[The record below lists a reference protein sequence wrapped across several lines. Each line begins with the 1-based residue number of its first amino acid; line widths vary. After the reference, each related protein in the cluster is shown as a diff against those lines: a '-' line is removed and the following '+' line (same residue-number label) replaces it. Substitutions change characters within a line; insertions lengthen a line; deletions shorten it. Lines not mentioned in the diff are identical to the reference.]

1 MPASRKTIRNCAPPA
16 GEGERTVTVTAAPAG
31 SASETTGSVISRS
44 ESLSASVAWVP
55 YKDVTISGGGSA
67 AEMQIDGR
75 RGNDGRRFYAQ
86 PVVAQRHG
94 LPAALER
101 QYP

>member
-1 MPASRKTIRNCAPPA
+1 MPASRKTIHNCAPPA

-55 YKDVTISGGGSA
+55 YKDVTISGGVSNIA
-67 AEMQIDGR
+67 
-75 RGNDGRRFYAQ
+75 NT
-86 PVVAQRHG
+86 VVHETARHG
-94 LPAALER
+94 LGKLADEYAYLTQGEVTA
-101 QYP
+101 